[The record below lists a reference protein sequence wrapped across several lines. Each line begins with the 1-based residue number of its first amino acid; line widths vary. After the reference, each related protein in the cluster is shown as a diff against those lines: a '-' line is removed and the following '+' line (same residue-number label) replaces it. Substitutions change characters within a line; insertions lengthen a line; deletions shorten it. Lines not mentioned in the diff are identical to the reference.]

1 MFYLSNGMNASLS
14 SLLLS
19 EQVYSV
25 YWPDGRFTSEDS
37 VRVRCAGVV
46 RLARMA
52 VRLQPAAGAGTQC
65 AASGHPCGGATHASY
80 SHRTS
85 NSPLPAR

>member
-1 MFYLSNGMNASLS
+1 MNPSLS

-19 EQVYSV
+19 EQVYVV
-25 YWPDGRFTSEDS
+25 YSPDGRFVSEDS
-37 VRVRCAGVV
+37 DRVRCAGVV
-46 RLARMA
+46 LLARMA
-52 VRLQPAAGAGTQC
+52 VRSHSPAVPAGTQC
-65 AASGHPCGGATHASY
+65 AASGHPCGGGTHASY

>member
-1 MFYLSNGMNASLS
+1 MFYLLNGMNASLS

-19 EQVYSV
+19 EHLYSV
-25 YWPDGRFTSEDS
+25 YSPDGRFAAEDS

-52 VRLQPAAGAGTQC
+52 VRSQPDEAGTQC
-65 AASGHPCGGATHASY
+65 AASGHPCGGGTHASY

>member
-1 MFYLSNGMNASLS
+1 MKPSLS

-19 EQVYSV
+19 EHLYSV
-25 YWPDGRFTSEDS
+25 KSPDGRFAAEDS

-52 VRLQPAAGAGTQC
+52 VRSHSPAAPAGTQC
-65 AASGHPCGGATHASY
+65 AASGHPCGGGTHASY